1 MERIAKPLAYALLR
15 ATLGF
20 VLFFWGVDK
29 FQMDA
34 GQFAAGLDRQFDKT
48 WLPAAI
54 VHAFGL
60 LLPYAEVGFGVLLI
74 VGLFTAWAA
83 ALGAILLI
91 LLNTGMQVAGSAS
104 TVANNLT
111 YSLILF
117 VLLFFIEQ
125 NRFSFDGCRRGRN
138 PIHGLSGSER
148 EE

>member
-1 MERIAKPLAYALLR
+1 MKRNAKVVAYALLR

-20 VLFFWGVDK
+20 VLLFWGVDK
-29 FQMDA
+29 FQMGA
-34 GQFAAGLDRQFDKT
+34 RQFSAGLDRQFSKT
-48 WLPAAI
+48 WLPAPL

-60 LLPYAEVGFGVLLI
+60 LLPFAEVGLGILLI
-74 VGLFTAWAA
+74 LGLFTAWAA

-104 TVANNLT
+104 TVANNLV

-117 VLLFFIEQ
+117 VLLFFSEQ
-125 NRFSFDGCRRGRN
+125 NRFSLDGCRRGNSAR
-138 PIHGLSGSER
+138 GASGSAQ